1 MLSFVEKY
9 LIFTKKMCLFIFCIF
24 HLNEEELNQHVRLIK
39 YVENWISNSTS
50 RKKKEN
56 RRKEQE
62 HNPIFKNIISETPE
76 KLSLFRLVT
85 NYHKLSL
92 LSLVVRLWRK
102 FEKTKFGV
110 KFWILLFLLKI
121 SYIFIASTKDLNL
134 LQINTENETSKHL
147 P

>member
-24 HLNEEELNQHVRLIK
+24 HLNEEELNHQHVRLIK

-56 RRKEQE
+56 WSKEQE
-62 HNPIFKNIISETPE
+62 HNPIFKNIISKTPE

-85 NYHKLSL
+85 IITNYHFYH
-92 LSLVVRLWRK
+92 LWSDSDENLK
-102 FEKTKFGV
+102 KQNSVLNFESCYSY
-110 KFWILLFLLKI
+110 LK
-121 SYIFIASTKDLNL
+121 
-134 LQINTENETSKHL
+134 
-147 P
+147 